1 MKLDDALDITA
12 LSADEEAS
20 NNQEASIVLKV
31 GHDNVSILLT
41 GHTEMDEQA
50 NLAEFRKVCKTA
62 ERKRRDC
69 Q

>member
-1 MKLDDALDITA
+1 MRLDDALDMTV
-12 LSADEEAS
+12 LSADYEVVD
-20 NNQEASIVLKV
+20 NNEASIVLKV
-31 GHDNVSILLT
+31 VYDNVSILLT